1 MSKRIKRTRL
11 NRVIA
16 SSFVDPSFFVRK
28 REEQKAFVQRMWAE
42 ESYEK
47 KYKMFDMALKNIFR
61 MLEVEEKNLAD
72 FKHIQNTLPSSP
84 REFKGIATVLENIC
98 IVGELVL
105 HFPEI
110 SYRILEE
117 LSGWRTKVEFA
128 GTIVEHYKHV
138 FDQSTVEMLD
148 LFDQEINPEKR
159 TEDFVNPYSSDD
171 GAGPTKKPKKER
183 KVIKKG
189 PALQEL

>member
-1 MSKRIKRTRL
+1 MDSQSNELI
-11 NRVIA
+11 
-16 SSFVDPSFFVRK
+16 SSSPVDPSFFVRK
-28 REEQKAFVQRMWAE
+28 REEQKAFIQRMLAE
-42 ESYEK
+42 ELYEK

-61 MLEVEEKNLAD
+61 MLDVEEKNLAEY
-72 FKHIQNTLPSSP
+72 KHIKNTLPSSAK
-84 REFKGIATVLENIC
+84 EFKAVVTILENIC

-105 HFPEI
+105 HFPDS

-128 GTIVEHYKHV
+128 GTIVEQYKNI

-159 TEDFVNPYSSDD
+159 SEDFVNPY
-171 GAGPTKKPKKER
+171 ANAEEVEPKKKQKKER
-183 KVIKKG
+183 KTIKKG